1 MYGCSEY
8 ARDLKVRLET
18 GNDESEGGR
27 ELWTIVILVKYRN
40 CSFHLI

>member
-1 MYGCSEY
+1 MYVVCVCSEY

-27 ELWTIVILVKYRN
+27 ELDPRYPR
-40 CSFHLI
+40 